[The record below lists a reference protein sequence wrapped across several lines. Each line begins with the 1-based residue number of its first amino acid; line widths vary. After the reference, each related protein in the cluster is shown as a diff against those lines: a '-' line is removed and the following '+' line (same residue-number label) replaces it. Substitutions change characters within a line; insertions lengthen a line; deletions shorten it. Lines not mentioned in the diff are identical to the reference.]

1 MFPGWISFADG
12 HFSLCHERRRS
23 YAQGVALI
31 PKGAL
36 GGKRAAA
43 VAVIISFVGLLV
55 IPVITM
61 PAMLVGGFGWR
72 SAPRWTRLSLLIG
85 PVIFAVYVLAITT
98 HPSAAQH

>member
-31 PKGAL
+31 PKGVL
-36 GGKRAAA
+36 SSKRAAS
-43 VAVIISFVGLLV
+43 VAVIISVVGLLV
-55 IPVITM
+55 VPVIAM
-61 PAMLVGGFGWR
+61 PAMLVAGFAWR
-72 SAPRWTRLSLLIG
+72 SAPRWTRLSLVIG